1 MLIKNGLVFCEDFA
15 LREGDVY
22 TEFDRIS
29 EPYSQSEVLDATG
42 CIVAPGFIDIHIHGA
57 YGTDFCDSNREAHE
71 NIARYLASVGVTSY
85 LGTTMA
91 MKKPVLLNMVR
102 VASEFM
108 DNPVED
114 GAVMR
119 GINLEGPFA
128 SVEKKGA
135 MDPNNLIDPDYDF
148 FLELNDACSGRIR
161 LNDVAPEK
169 PGALDFI
176 ARTSEICVVSLHHTN
191 ADYELAKEAFLRG
204 ASHVTHLYNAM
215 SSFSHRAPGV
225 IGAAADY
232 ASSVELISDGHHVH
246 PAAIRVAFSLFGED
260 RICLISDAM
269 MACGMPNGEYELG
282 GQKVTVTDGLATLAS
297 GTIAGSATP
306 LSECFRRAV
315 INFGIPLESALRATT
330 ANPARVLGMQD
341 EIGSIAIGKRADL
354 TLLDAETLEVRHCV
368 LGGKLLF

>member
-1 MLIKNGLVFCEDFA
+1 MLIKNGFVFCEDFA
-15 LREGDVY
+15 LREWDVY
-22 TEFDRIS
+22 TESDRIS
-29 EPYSQSEVLDATG
+29 EANTQAEVLDAAG

-57 YGTDFCDSNREAHE
+57 NGTDFCDSTRDAHA

-91 MKKPVLLNMVR
+91 MKKPVLLEMMRSAN
-102 VASEFM
+102 EFM

-114 GAVMR
+114 GAIMR

-128 SVEKKGA
+128 SLEKKGA

-148 FLELNDACSGRIR
+148 FLELNEASGGRIR

-176 ARTSEICVVSLHHTN
+176 ALTSEICVVSLHHSN
-191 ADYELAKEAFLRG
+191 ADYDLAKEAFLRG

-215 SSFSHRAPGV
+215 SSFSHRAPGL

-232 ASSVELISDGHHVH
+232 ASSVELICDGHHVH
-246 PAAIRVAFSLFGED
+246 PAAIRVALSIFGED

-269 MACGMPNGEYELG
+269 MACGMADGVYVLG
-282 GQKVTVTDGLATLAS
+282 GQRVTVKDGLVTLDD

-306 LSECFRRAV
+306 LTESFRRAV
-315 INFGIPLESALRATT
+315 VNFSIPLESALRAAS

-341 EIGSIAIGKRADL
+341 EIGSIAVGKRADL
-354 TLLDAETLEVRHCV
+354 TLLDAETLEVRHVV

>member
-22 TEFDRIS
+22 TQLDQIS
-29 EPYSQSEVLDATG
+29 EPHADAEVLDASG

-57 YGTDFCDSNREAHE
+57 YGTDFCDSTREAHE
-71 NIARYLASVGVTSY
+71 NIARYLASVGVISY

-91 MKKPVLLNMVR
+91 MKKPVLLKMVG

-108 DNPVED
+108 DHPVSD

-119 GINLEGPFA
+119 GINLEGVFA
-128 SVEKKGA
+128 SLEKKGA
-135 MDPNNLIDPDYDF
+135 MDPNNLMDPDYAF
-148 FLELNDACSGRIR
+148 FVELNDASGGRIR

-176 ARTSEICVVSLHHTN
+176 ERTSELCVVSLHHTS
-191 ADYELAKEAFLRG
+191 ADYDLAKEAFMRG
-204 ASHVTHLYNAM
+204 ASHVTHLFNAM
-215 SSFSHRAPGV
+215 NGFSHRAPGL

-246 PAAIRVAFSLFGED
+246 PAAVRVAFSIFGED

-269 MACGMPNGEYELG
+269 MACGMPNGDYELG
-282 GQKVTVTDGLATLAS
+282 GQAVTVKDGLATLAS

-306 LSECFRRAV
+306 LSESFRRSV
-315 INFGIPLESALRATT
+315 VEFGIPVESALRAAT
-330 ANPARVLGMQD
+330 ANPARVLGMEDQ
-341 EIGSIAIGKRADL
+341 IGSIGVGKRADL

>member
-15 LREGDVY
+15 LREEYVY

-29 EPYSQSEVLDATG
+29 EPNSQTEVLDATG

-57 YGTDFCDSNREAHE
+57 NGTDFCDSNRQAHE
-71 NIARYLASVGVTSY
+71 NIARYLASVGITSY

-91 MKKPVLLNMVR
+91 MKKPALLEMVR
-102 VASEFM
+102 VADEFM

-128 SVEKKGA
+128 SLEKKGA
-135 MDPNNLIDPDYDF
+135 MNPNNLIDPDYDF

-191 ADYELAKEAFLRG
+191 ADYDLAKEAFLRG

-246 PAAIRVAFSLFGED
+246 PAAIRVAFSIFGED

-269 MACGMPNGEYELG
+269 MACGMSDGVYNLG
-282 GQKVTVTDGLATLAS
+282 GQRVTVKEGLATLDN

-306 LSECFRRAV
+306 LSESFRRAV
-315 INFGIPLESALRATT
+315 VEFGIPLESALRATT

-354 TLLDAETLEVRHCV
+354 TLLDAKTLEVRHCV

>member
-29 EPYSQSEVLDATG
+29 EPHSQSEVLDATA

-102 VASEFM
+102 VANEFM

-315 INFGIPLESALRATT
+315 INFGIPLESALRTTT

>member
-1 MLIKNGLVFCEDFA
+1 MLIKDGLVFCEDFD
-15 LREGDVY
+15 LREGNIY
-22 TEFDRIS
+22 TELDRIS
-29 EPYSQSEVLDATG
+29 EPHADAEVLDATS

-57 YGTDFCDSNREAHE
+57 YGTDFCDSTREAHE

-91 MKKPVLLNMVR
+91 MKKPVLLNMIR
-102 VASEFM
+102 VANEFM
-108 DNPVED
+108 NNPIED

-128 SVEKKGA
+128 AVEKKGA
-135 MDPNNLIDPDYDF
+135 MDPNNLIDPDYDLF
-148 FLELNDACSGRIR
+148 VELNEASEGRIK

-169 PGALDFI
+169 PGALDLI
-176 ARTSEICVVSLHHTN
+176 ERTSDVCVVSLHHTS
-191 ADYELAKEAFLRG
+191 ADYDLAVEAFQRG

-215 SSFSHRAPGV
+215 NGFSHRAPGL

-246 PAAIRVAFSLFGED
+246 PAAVRIAFSIFGED
-260 RICLISDAM
+260 RVCLISDAM
-269 MACGMPNGEYELG
+269 MACGMSDGEYELG
-282 GQKVTVTDGLATLAS
+282 GQKVTVKDGLATLAS

-306 LSECFRRAV
+306 LTESFRRAV
-315 INFGIPLESALRATT
+315 VEFGIPVESALRAATD
-330 ANPARVLGMQD
+330 NPSRVLGLED
-341 EIGSIAIGKRADL
+341 EIGSIRVGKRADL
-354 TLLDAETLEVRHCV
+354 TLLDAETLEVRHVV

>member
-1 MLIKNGLVFCEDFA
+1 MLIKDGLVFCEDFD
-15 LREGDVY
+15 LREGNIY
-22 TEFDRIS
+22 TELDRIS
-29 EPYSQSEVLDATG
+29 EPHADAEVLDATG

-57 YGTDFCDSNREAHE
+57 YGTDFCDSTREAHE

-91 MKKPVLLNMVR
+91 MKKPVLLNMIR
-102 VASEFM
+102 VANEFM
-108 DNPVED
+108 NNPIED

-128 SVEKKGA
+128 AVEKKGA
-135 MDPNNLIDPDYDF
+135 MDPNNLIDPDYDLF
-148 FLELNDACSGRIR
+148 VELNEASEGRIK

-169 PGALDFI
+169 PGALDLI
-176 ARTSEICVVSLHHTN
+176 ERTSDVCVVSLHHTS
-191 ADYELAKEAFLRG
+191 ADYDLAVEAFQRG

-215 SSFSHRAPGV
+215 NGFSHRAPGL

-246 PAAIRVAFSLFGED
+246 PAAVRIAFSIFGED
-260 RICLISDAM
+260 RVCLISDAM
-269 MACGMPNGEYELG
+269 MACGMSDGEYELG
-282 GQKVTVTDGLATLAS
+282 GQKVTVKDGLATLAS

-306 LSECFRRAV
+306 LTESFRRAV
-315 INFGIPLESALRATT
+315 VKFGIPVESALRAATD
-330 ANPARVLGMQD
+330 NPSRVLGLED
-341 EIGSIAIGKRADL
+341 EIGSIRVGKRADL
-354 TLLDAETLEVRHCV
+354 TLLDAETLEVRHVV

>member
-22 TEFDRIS
+22 TQLDQIS
-29 EPYSQSEVLDATG
+29 EPHADAEVLDASG

-57 YGTDFCDSNREAHE
+57 YGTDFCDSTREAHE

-91 MKKPVLLNMVR
+91 MKKPVLLKMVG

-108 DNPVED
+108 DHPVSD

-119 GINLEGPFA
+119 GINLEGVFA
-128 SVEKKGA
+128 SLEKKGA
-135 MDPNNLIDPDYDF
+135 MDPNNLMDPDYAF
-148 FLELNDACSGRIR
+148 FVELNDASGGRIR

-176 ARTSEICVVSLHHTN
+176 ERTSELCVVSLHHTS
-191 ADYELAKEAFLRG
+191 ADYDLAKEAFMRG
-204 ASHVTHLYNAM
+204 ASHVTHLFNAM
-215 SSFSHRAPGV
+215 NGFSHRAPGL

-246 PAAIRVAFSLFGED
+246 PAAVRVAFSIFGED

-269 MACGMPNGEYELG
+269 MACGMPNGDYELG
-282 GQKVTVTDGLATLAS
+282 GQAVTVKDGLATLAS

-306 LSECFRRAV
+306 LSESFRRSV
-315 INFGIPLESALRATT
+315 VEFGIPVESAMRAAT
-330 ANPARVLGMQD
+330 ANPARVLGMEDQ
-341 EIGSIAIGKRADL
+341 IGSIGVGKRADL

>member
-29 EPYSQSEVLDATG
+29 EPQNQPEVLDATG

-57 YGTDFCDSNREAHE
+57 NGTDFCDSTREAHA

-91 MKKPVLLNMVR
+91 MQKPVLLNMVR
-102 VASEFM
+102 SANEFM
-108 DNPVED
+108 DNPVEN

-128 SVEKKGA
+128 AVEKKGA
-135 MDPNNLIDPDYDF
+135 MDPNNLIDPDYDLF
-148 FLELNDACSGRIR
+148 VELNEASGGRIR

-169 PGALDFI
+169 PGALDLI
-176 ARTSEICVVSLHHTN
+176 ERTSEVCVVSLHHTS
-191 ADYELAKEAFLRG
+191 ADYELAKEAFMRG

-215 SSFSHRAPGV
+215 NGFSHRAPGL
-225 IGAAADY
+225 IGAAYDF

-246 PAAIRVAFSLFGED
+246 PAAVRVAFSIFGED
-260 RICLISDAM
+260 RVCLISDAM

-306 LSECFRRAV
+306 LTESFRRAV
-315 INFGIPLESALRATT
+315 VEFGIPVESALRAAT
-330 ANPARVLGMQD
+330 ANPARVLAMED
-341 EIGSIAIGKRADL
+341 EIGSIAVGKRADL
-354 TLLDAETLEVRHCV
+354 TLLDAETLEVRHVV

>member
-15 LREGDVY
+15 LREEDVY

-29 EPYSQSEVLDATG
+29 EPNSQTEVLDATG

-57 YGTDFCDSNREAHE
+57 NGTDFCDSNRQAHE

-91 MKKPVLLNMVR
+91 MKKPVLLEMVR
-102 VASEFM
+102 VADEFM

-128 SVEKKGA
+128 SLEKKGA

-191 ADYELAKEAFLRG
+191 ADYDLAKEAFLRG

-246 PAAIRVAFSLFGED
+246 PAAIRVAFSIFGED

-269 MACGMPNGEYELG
+269 MACGMSDGVYNLG
-282 GQKVTVTDGLATLAS
+282 GQRVTVKEGLATLDN

-306 LSECFRRAV
+306 LSESFRRAV
-315 INFGIPLESALRATT
+315 VEFGIPLESALRATT

-354 TLLDAETLEVRHCV
+354 TLLDAKTLEVRHCV

>member
-1 MLIKNGLVFCEDFA
+1 MLIKDGLVFCEDFD
-15 LREGDVY
+15 LREGNIY
-22 TEFDRIS
+22 TELDRIS
-29 EPYSQSEVLDATG
+29 EPHADAEVLDATG

-57 YGTDFCDSNREAHE
+57 FGTDFCDSTREAHE

-91 MKKPVLLNMVR
+91 MKKPVLLNMIR
-102 VASEFM
+102 VANEFM
-108 DNPVED
+108 NNPIED

-128 SVEKKGA
+128 AVEKKGA
-135 MDPNNLIDPDYDF
+135 MDPNNLIDPDYDLF
-148 FLELNDACSGRIR
+148 VELNEASEGRIK

-169 PGALDFI
+169 PGALDLI
-176 ARTSEICVVSLHHTN
+176 ERTSDVCVVSLHHTS
-191 ADYELAKEAFLRG
+191 ADYDLAVEAFQRG

-215 SSFSHRAPGV
+215 NGFSHRAPGL

-246 PAAIRVAFSLFGED
+246 PAAVRIAFSIFGED
-260 RICLISDAM
+260 RVCLISDAM
-269 MACGMPNGEYELG
+269 MACGMSDGEYELG
-282 GQKVTVTDGLATLAS
+282 GQKVTVKDGLATLAS

-306 LSECFRRAV
+306 LTESFRRAV
-315 INFGIPLESALRATT
+315 VEFGIPVESALRAATD
-330 ANPARVLGMQD
+330 NPSRVLGLED
-341 EIGSIAIGKRADL
+341 EIGSIRVGKRADL
-354 TLLDAETLEVRHCV
+354 TLLDAETLEVRHVV

>member
-1 MLIKNGLVFCEDFA
+1 MLIKNGFVFCEDFA
-15 LREGDVY
+15 LREEDVY
-22 TEFDRIS
+22 TEGDRIS
-29 EPYSQSEVLDATG
+29 EPNNQEEVLDATG
-42 CIVAPGFIDIHIHGA
+42 CIITPGFIDIHIHGA
-57 YGTDFCDSNREAHE
+57 NGTDFCDSTQEAHA

-91 MKKPVLLNMVR
+91 MQKPVLLEMVKT
-102 VASEFM
+102 AGDFM

-119 GINLEGPFA
+119 GINLEGLFA
-128 SVEKKGA
+128 AIEKKGA
-135 MDPNNLIDPDYDF
+135 MDPNNLIDPDYDYF
-148 FLELNDACSGRIR
+148 VELNEASGGRIR
-161 LNDVAPEK
+161 INDVAPEK
-169 PGALDFI
+169 PGALDLI
-176 ARTSEICVVSLHHTN
+176 ARTSEICVVSLHHTS
-191 ADYELAKEAFLRG
+191 ADYELAKKAFLLG

-215 SSFSHRAPGV
+215 NGFSHRAPGL

-232 ASSVELISDGHHVH
+232 ASSVELITDGHHVH
-246 PAAIRVAFSLFGED
+246 PAAIRIAFNIFGED

-306 LSECFRRAV
+306 LTESFRRAV
-315 INFGIPLESALRATT
+315 IEYGIPLESALRAVS
-330 ANPARVLGMQD
+330 ANPARVLGMED
-341 EIGSIAIGKRADL
+341 EIGSISIGKRADL

>member
-1 MLIKNGLVFCEDFA
+1 MLIKNGFVFCDDFA
-15 LREGDVY
+15 VREGDVY
-22 TEFDRIS
+22 TELDRIS
-29 EPYSQSEVLDATG
+29 EPQSQQEVLDATG

-57 YGTDFCDSNREAHE
+57 NGTDFCDSTREAHA

-102 VASEFM
+102 SANEFM

-128 SVEKKGA
+128 AVEKKGA
-135 MDPNNLIDPDYDF
+135 MDPNNLIDPDYEL
-148 FLELNDACSGRIR
+148 FLELNEACGGRIR
-161 LNDVAPEK
+161 INDVAPEK

-176 ARTSEICVVSLHHTN
+176 ARTSEVCVVSLHHTS
-191 ADYELAKEAFLRG
+191 ADYDLAKKAFMLG

-215 SSFSHRAPGV
+215 NGFSHRAPGL
-225 IGAAADY
+225 IGAAADL

-246 PAAIRVAFSLFGED
+246 PAAIRIAFSIFGED
-260 RICLISDAM
+260 RVCLISDAM

-282 GQKVTVTDGLATLAS
+282 GQKVTVTDGLATLPS

-306 LSECFRRAV
+306 LTESFRRAV
-315 INFGIPLESALRATT
+315 IEYGIPLESALRAAT
-330 ANPARVLGMQD
+330 ANPARVLGMED
-341 EIGSIAIGKRADL
+341 EIGSIGVGKRADL
-354 TLLDAETLEVRHCV
+354 TLLDAETLEVRHVV

>member
-1 MLIKNGLVFCEDFA
+1 MLIKNGFVFCEDFA

-22 TEFDRIS
+22 TESDRIS
-29 EPYSQSEVLDATG
+29 EANTQAEVLDAAG

-57 YGTDFCDSNREAHE
+57 NGTDFCDSTRDAHA

-91 MKKPVLLNMVR
+91 MKKPVLLEMMRSAN
-102 VASEFM
+102 EFM

-114 GAVMR
+114 GAIMR

-128 SVEKKGA
+128 SLEKKGA

-148 FLELNDACSGRIR
+148 FLELNEASGGRIR

-176 ARTSEICVVSLHHTN
+176 ALTSEICVVSLHHSN
-191 ADYELAKEAFLRG
+191 ADYDLAKEAFLRG

-215 SSFSHRAPGV
+215 SSFSHRAPGL

-232 ASSVELISDGHHVH
+232 ASSVELICDGHHVH
-246 PAAIRVAFSLFGED
+246 PAAIRVAFSIFGED
-260 RICLISDAM
+260 RVCLISDAM
-269 MACGMPNGEYELG
+269 MACGMADGVYVLG
-282 GQKVTVTDGLATLAS
+282 GQRVTVKDGLVTLDD

-306 LSECFRRAV
+306 LTESFRRAV
-315 INFGIPLESALRATT
+315 VNFGIPLESALRAAS

-341 EIGSIAIGKRADL
+341 EIGSIAVGKRADL
-354 TLLDAETLEVRHCV
+354 TLLDAETLEVRHVV

>member
-1 MLIKNGLVFCEDFA
+1 MQIKNGLVFCEDFA

-22 TEFDRIS
+22 TDLDHIS
-29 EPYSQSEVLDATG
+29 EPHADAEVLDATG
-42 CIVAPGFIDIHIHGA
+42 CVVAPGFIDIHIHGA
-57 YGTDFCDSNREAHE
+57 YGTDFCDSTREAHE

-91 MKKPVLLNMVR
+91 MQKPVLLKMIRSAN
-102 VASEFM
+102 EFM
-108 DNPVED
+108 DNPVKD

-128 SVEKKGA
+128 AVEKKGA
-135 MDPNNLIDPDYDF
+135 MDPNNLIDPDYELF
-148 FLELNDACSGRIR
+148 VELNEASGGRIR

-169 PGALDFI
+169 PGALDLI
-176 ARTSEICVVSLHHTN
+176 ERTSEVCVVSLHHTS
-191 ADYELAKEAFLRG
+191 ADYELAKEAFMRG

-215 SSFSHRAPGV
+215 NGFSHRAPGL
-225 IGAAADY
+225 IGAAYDF

-246 PAAIRVAFSLFGED
+246 PAAVRVAFSIFGED
-260 RICLISDAM
+260 RVCLISDAM

-282 GQKVTVTDGLATLAS
+282 GQKVTVKDGLATLAS

-306 LSECFRRAV
+306 LTESFRRAV
-315 INFGIPLESALRATT
+315 VEFGIPVESALRAAT
-330 ANPARVLGMQD
+330 ANPARVLAMED
-341 EIGSIAIGKRADL
+341 EIGSIAVGKRADL
-354 TLLDAETLEVRHCV
+354 TLLDAETLEVRHVV

>member
-15 LREGDVY
+15 LREEYVY

-29 EPYSQSEVLDATG
+29 EPNSQTEVLDATG

-57 YGTDFCDSNREAHE
+57 NGTDFCDSNRQAHE
-71 NIARYLASVGVTSY
+71 NIARYLASVGITSY

-91 MKKPVLLNMVR
+91 MKKPALLEMVR
-102 VASEFM
+102 VADEFM
-108 DNPVED
+108 DNPIED
-114 GAVMR
+114 GAIMR

-128 SVEKKGA
+128 SLEKKGA

-169 PGALDFI
+169 TGALDFI

-191 ADYELAKEAFLRG
+191 ADYDLAKEAFLRG

-232 ASSVELISDGHHVH
+232 ASSVELICDGHHVH
-246 PAAIRVAFSLFGED
+246 PAAIRVAFSIFGED

-269 MACGMPNGEYELG
+269 MACGMSDGVYNLG
-282 GQKVTVTDGLATLAS
+282 GQRVTVKEGLATLDN

-306 LSECFRRAV
+306 LSESFRRAV
-315 INFGIPLESALRATT
+315 VEFGIPLESALRATT
-330 ANPARVLGMQD
+330 ANPARVLGIQD

>member
-1 MLIKNGLVFCEDFA
+1 MLIKNGFVFCEDFA
-15 LREGDVY
+15 LREGDIY
-22 TEFDRIS
+22 TESDRIS
-29 EPYSQSEVLDATG
+29 EANTQAEVLDAAG

-57 YGTDFCDSNREAHE
+57 NGTDFCDSNREAHE

-91 MKKPVLLNMVR
+91 MKKPVLLEMMRSAN
-102 VASEFM
+102 EFM

-114 GAVMR
+114 GAIMR

-128 SVEKKGA
+128 SLEKKGA

-148 FLELNDACSGRIR
+148 FLELNEASGGRIR

-176 ARTSEICVVSLHHTN
+176 ALTSEICVVSLHHSN
-191 ADYELAKEAFLRG
+191 ADYDLAKEAFLRG

-215 SSFSHRAPGV
+215 SSFSHRAPGL

-232 ASSVELISDGHHVH
+232 ASSVELICDGHHVH
-246 PAAIRVAFSLFGED
+246 PAAIRVAFSIFGED
-260 RICLISDAM
+260 RVCLISDAM
-269 MACGMPNGEYELG
+269 MACGMADGVYVLG
-282 GQKVTVTDGLATLAS
+282 GQRVTVKDGLVTLDD

-306 LSECFRRAV
+306 LTESFRRTVA
-315 INFGIPLESALRATT
+315 NFGIPLESALRAAS

-341 EIGSIAIGKRADL
+341 EIGSIAVGKRADL
-354 TLLDAETLEVRHCV
+354 TLFDAETLEVRHVV

>member
-1 MLIKNGLVFCEDFA
+1 MLIKNGLAFCEEFA

-29 EPYSQSEVLDATG
+29 EPQNQPEVLDATG

-57 YGTDFCDSNREAHE
+57 NGTDFCDSTREAHA

-91 MKKPVLLNMVR
+91 MQKPVLLNMVR
-102 VASEFM
+102 SANEFM
-108 DNPVED
+108 DNPVEN

-128 SVEKKGA
+128 AVEKKGA
-135 MDPNNLIDPDYDF
+135 MDPNNLIDPDYDLF
-148 FLELNDACSGRIR
+148 VELNEASGGRIR

-169 PGALDFI
+169 PGALDLI
-176 ARTSEICVVSLHHTN
+176 ERTSEICVVSLHHTS
-191 ADYELAKEAFLRG
+191 ADYELAKEAFMRG

-215 SSFSHRAPGV
+215 NGFSHRAPGL
-225 IGAAADY
+225 IGAANDF

-246 PAAIRVAFSLFGED
+246 PAAVRVAFSIFGED
-260 RICLISDAM
+260 RVCLISDAM

-306 LSECFRRAV
+306 LTESFRRAV
-315 INFGIPLESALRATT
+315 VEFGIPVESALRAAT
-330 ANPARVLGMQD
+330 ANPARVLAMED
-341 EIGSIAIGKRADL
+341 EIGSIAVGKRADL
-354 TLLDAETLEVRHCV
+354 TLLDAETLEVRHVV

>member
-1 MLIKNGLVFCEDFA
+1 MQIKNGLVFYEDFA

-22 TEFDRIS
+22 TELDRIS
-29 EPYSQSEVLDATG
+29 DSDSQTEVLDATG

-57 YGTDFCDSNREAHE
+57 NGSDFCESTRAAHE

-91 MKKPVLLNMVR
+91 MKKPVLLDMVK
-102 VASEFM
+102 VAGEFM
-108 DNPVED
+108 DHPVKD

-128 SVEKKGA
+128 SLEKKGA
-135 MDPNNLIDPDYDF
+135 MDPNNLIDPDYEF
-148 FLELNDACSGRIR
+148 FLELNEASGERIR

-169 PGALDFI
+169 LGALDLI
-176 ARTSEICVVSLHHTN
+176 ERTSEICVVSLHHTT
-191 ADYELAKEAFLRG
+191 ADYELAKEAFLLG

-215 SSFSHRAPGV
+215 NGFSHRAPGL

-246 PAAIRVAFSLFGED
+246 PAAVRIAFSIFGED
-260 RICLISDAM
+260 RVCLISDAM

-282 GQKVTVTDGLATLAS
+282 GQKVTVKDGLATLAS

-306 LSECFRRAV
+306 LTESFRRAV
-315 INFGIPLESALRATT
+315 VEFGIPVESALRAAT
-330 ANPARVLGMQD
+330 ANPARVLGMED
-341 EIGSIAIGKRADL
+341 ELGSISVGRRADL
-354 TLLDAETLEVRHCV
+354 TLLDGETLEVRHVV

>member
-1 MLIKNGLVFCEDFA
+1 MLIKNGFVFCEDFA
-15 LREGDVY
+15 LREEDVY
-22 TEFDRIS
+22 TEGDRIS
-29 EPYSQSEVLDATG
+29 EPNNQEEVLDATG
-42 CIVAPGFIDIHIHGA
+42 CIITPGFIDIHIHGA
-57 YGTDFCDSNREAHE
+57 NGTDFCDSTQEAHA

-91 MKKPVLLNMVR
+91 MQKPVLLEMVKT
-102 VASEFM
+102 AGYFM

-119 GINLEGPFA
+119 GINLEGLFA
-128 SVEKKGA
+128 AVEKKGA
-135 MDPNNLIDPDYDF
+135 MDPNNLIDPDYDYF
-148 FLELNDACSGRIR
+148 VELNEASGGRIR
-161 LNDVAPEK
+161 INDVAPEK
-169 PGALDFI
+169 PGALDLI
-176 ARTSEICVVSLHHTN
+176 ARTSELCVVSLHHTS
-191 ADYELAKEAFLRG
+191 ADYELAKKAFLLG

-215 SSFSHRAPGV
+215 NGFSHRAPGL

-232 ASSVELISDGHHVH
+232 ASSVELITDGHHVH
-246 PAAIRVAFSLFGED
+246 PAAIRIAFNIFGED

-306 LSECFRRAV
+306 LTESFRRAV
-315 INFGIPLESALRATT
+315 IEYGIPLESALRAAT
-330 ANPARVLGMQD
+330 ANPARVLGMED
-341 EIGSIAIGKRADL
+341 EIGSISIGKRADL

>member
-1 MLIKNGLVFCEDFA
+1 MLIKNGFVFCEDFSV
-15 LREGDVY
+15 REGDVY
-22 TEFDRIS
+22 TELDRIS
-29 EPYSQSEVLDATG
+29 DSQSQSEVLDATG

-57 YGTDFCDSNREAHE
+57 NGTDFCDSTHEAHA

-91 MKKPVLLNMVR
+91 MQKPVLLDMLRSAN
-102 VASEFM
+102 EFM
-108 DNPVED
+108 DNPAAD
-114 GAVMR
+114 GATMR

-128 SVEKKGA
+128 AVEKKGA
-135 MDPNNLIDPDYDF
+135 MDPNNLIDPDYDLF
-148 FLELNDACSGRIR
+148 VELNEACGGRIR

-176 ARTSEICVVSLHHTN
+176 ARTSEVCVVSLHHTS
-191 ADYELAKEAFLRG
+191 ADYELAKKAFLLG

-215 SSFSHRAPGV
+215 NSFSHRAPGL
-225 IGAAADY
+225 IGAAADF

-246 PAAIRVAFSLFGED
+246 PAAVRIAFSIFGED
-260 RICLISDAM
+260 RVCLISDAM
-269 MACGMPNGEYELG
+269 MACGMPNGDYELG

-306 LSECFRRAV
+306 LTESFRRAV
-315 INFGIPLESALRATT
+315 IEFGIPLESALRAAT
-330 ANPARVLGMQD
+330 ANPARVLGMED
-341 EIGSIAIGKRADL
+341 EIGSIAVGKRADL
-354 TLLDAETLEVRHCV
+354 TLLDAETLEVRHVV

>member
-1 MLIKNGLVFCEDFA
+1 MLIKDGLVFCEDFD
-15 LREGDVY
+15 LREGNIY
-22 TEFDRIS
+22 TELDRIS
-29 EPYSQSEVLDATG
+29 EPHADAEVLDATG

-57 YGTDFCDSNREAHE
+57 YGTDFCDSTREAHE

-91 MKKPVLLNMVR
+91 MKKPVLLNMIR
-102 VASEFM
+102 VANEFM
-108 DNPVED
+108 NNPIED

-128 SVEKKGA
+128 AVEKKGA
-135 MDPNNLIDPDYDF
+135 MDPNNLIDPDYDLF
-148 FLELNDACSGRIR
+148 VELNEASEGRIK

-169 PGALDFI
+169 PGALDLI
-176 ARTSEICVVSLHHTN
+176 ERTSDVCVVSLHHTS
-191 ADYELAKEAFLRG
+191 ADYDLAVEAFQRG

-215 SSFSHRAPGV
+215 NGFSHRAPGL

-246 PAAIRVAFSLFGED
+246 PAAVRIAFSIFGED
-260 RICLISDAM
+260 RVCLISDAM
-269 MACGMPNGEYELG
+269 MACGMSDGEYELG
-282 GQKVTVTDGLATLAS
+282 GQKVTVKDGLATLAS

-306 LSECFRRAV
+306 LTESFRRAV
-315 INFGIPLESALRATT
+315 VEFGIPVESALRAATD
-330 ANPARVLGMQD
+330 NPSRVLGLED
-341 EIGSIAIGKRADL
+341 EIGSIRVGKRADL
-354 TLLDAETLEVRHCV
+354 TLLDAESLEVRHVV

>member
-29 EPYSQSEVLDATG
+29 EPHSQSEVLDATG

-57 YGTDFCDSNREAHE
+57 YGTDFCDSTRESHE

>member
-1 MLIKNGLVFCEDFA
+1 MLIKDGLVFCEDFD
-15 LREGDVY
+15 LREGNIY
-22 TEFDRIS
+22 TELDRIS
-29 EPYSQSEVLDATG
+29 EPHADAEVLDATS

-57 YGTDFCDSNREAHE
+57 YGTDFCDSTREAHE

-91 MKKPVLLNMVR
+91 MKKPVLLNMIR
-102 VASEFM
+102 VANEFM
-108 DNPVED
+108 NNPIED

-128 SVEKKGA
+128 AVEKKGA
-135 MDPNNLIDPDYDF
+135 MDPNNLIDPDYDLF
-148 FLELNDACSGRIR
+148 VELNEASEGRIK

-169 PGALDFI
+169 PGALDLI
-176 ARTSEICVVSLHHTN
+176 ERTSDVCVVSLHHTS
-191 ADYELAKEAFLRG
+191 ADYDLAVEAFQRG

-215 SSFSHRAPGV
+215 NGFSHRAPGL

-246 PAAIRVAFSLFGED
+246 PAAVRIAFSIFGED
-260 RICLISDAM
+260 RVCLISDAM
-269 MACGMPNGEYELG
+269 MACGMADGEYELG
-282 GQKVTVTDGLATLAS
+282 GQKVTVKDGLATLAS

-306 LSECFRRAV
+306 LTESFRRAV
-315 INFGIPLESALRATT
+315 VEFGIPVESALRAATD
-330 ANPARVLGMQD
+330 NPSRVLGLED
-341 EIGSIAIGKRADL
+341 EIGSIRVGKRADL
-354 TLLDAETLEVRHCV
+354 TLLDAETLEVRHVV

>member
-1 MLIKNGLVFCEDFA
+1 MLIKNGLVFGEDFS
-15 LREGDVY
+15 LYDGNVY
-22 TEFDRIS
+22 TELDRIS
-29 EPYSQSEVLDATG
+29 KPHFDAEVFDASG

-57 YGTDFCDSNREAHE
+57 AGTDFCDSTRDAHI
-71 NIARYLASVGVTSY
+71 NIARYLASVGITSY

-102 VASEFM
+102 SASEFM
-108 DNPVED
+108 DNPIED

-128 SVEKKGA
+128 AVEKKGA
-135 MDPNNLIDPDYDF
+135 MDPNNLIDPDYDLF
-148 FLELNDACSGRIR
+148 VELNEACGGRIR

-176 ARTSEICVVSLHHTN
+176 ERTSEVCVVSLHHTS
-191 ADYELAKEAFLRG
+191 ADYELAKEAFARG

-215 SSFSHRAPGV
+215 NGFSHRAPGL
-225 IGAAADY
+225 IGAAADF
-232 ASSVELISDGHHVH
+232 ASTVELIADGHHVH
-246 PAAIRVAFSLFGED
+246 PAAVRVAFNIFGED
-260 RICLISDAM
+260 RVCLISDAM

-282 GQKVTVTDGLATLAS
+282 GQKVTVKDGLATLAS

-306 LSECFRRAV
+306 LTESFRRAV
-315 INFGIPLESALRATT
+315 VEYGIPVESALRAAT
-330 ANPARVLGMQD
+330 ANPAQVLGMED
-341 EIGSIAIGKRADL
+341 EIGSIAVGKRADL
-354 TLLDAETLEVRHCV
+354 VLLDAETLEVRHCV

>member
-315 INFGIPLESALRATT
+315 INFGIPLESALRTTT

>member
-29 EPYSQSEVLDATG
+29 EPQNQPEVLDATG

-57 YGTDFCDSNREAHE
+57 NGTDFCDSTREAHA

-91 MKKPVLLNMVR
+91 MQKPVLLNMVR
-102 VASEFM
+102 SANEFM
-108 DNPVED
+108 DNPVEN

-128 SVEKKGA
+128 AVEKKGA
-135 MDPNNLIDPDYDF
+135 MDPNNLIDPDYDLF
-148 FLELNDACSGRIR
+148 VELNEASGGRIR

-169 PGALDFI
+169 PGALDLI
-176 ARTSEICVVSLHHTN
+176 ERTSDICVVSLHHTS
-191 ADYELAKEAFLRG
+191 ADYELAKEAFMRG

-215 SSFSHRAPGV
+215 NGFSHRAPGL
-225 IGAAADY
+225 IGAANDF

-246 PAAIRVAFSLFGED
+246 PAAVRVAFSIFGED
-260 RICLISDAM
+260 RVCLISDAM

-306 LSECFRRAV
+306 LTESFRRAV
-315 INFGIPLESALRATT
+315 VEFGIPVESALRAAT
-330 ANPARVLGMQD
+330 ANPARVLAMED
-341 EIGSIAIGKRADL
+341 EIGSIAVGKRADL
-354 TLLDAETLEVRHCV
+354 TLLDAETLEVRHVV

>member
-1 MLIKNGLVFCEDFA
+1 MLIKNGFVFCDDFA
-15 LREGDVY
+15 VREGDVY
-22 TEFDRIS
+22 TELDRIS
-29 EPYSQSEVLDATG
+29 EPQSQQEVLDATG
-42 CIVAPGFIDIHIHGA
+42 CIVVPGFIDIHIHGA
-57 YGTDFCDSNREAHE
+57 NGTDFCDSTREAHA

-102 VASEFM
+102 SANEFM

-128 SVEKKGA
+128 AVEKKGA

-148 FLELNDACSGRIR
+148 FVELNEACGGCIRI
-161 LNDVAPEK
+161 NDVAPEK

-176 ARTSEICVVSLHHTN
+176 ARTSEVCVVSLHHTS
-191 ADYELAKEAFLRG
+191 ADYDLAKKAFMLG

-215 SSFSHRAPGV
+215 NGFSHRAPGL
-225 IGAAADY
+225 IGAAADL

-246 PAAIRVAFSLFGED
+246 PAAIRIAFSIFGED
-260 RICLISDAM
+260 RVCLISDAM

-282 GQKVTVTDGLATLAS
+282 GQKVTVTDGLATLPS

-306 LSECFRRAV
+306 LTESFRRAV
-315 INFGIPLESALRATT
+315 IEYGIPLESALRAAT
-330 ANPARVLGMQD
+330 ANPARVLGMED
-341 EIGSIAIGKRADL
+341 EIGSIAVGKRADL
-354 TLLDAETLEVRHCV
+354 TLLDAETLEVRHVV

>member
-1 MLIKNGLVFCEDFA
+1 MLIKDGLVFCEDFD
-15 LREGDVY
+15 LREGNIY
-22 TEFDRIS
+22 TELDRIS
-29 EPYSQSEVLDATG
+29 EPHADAEVLDATS

-57 YGTDFCDSNREAHE
+57 YGTDFCDSTREAHE

-91 MKKPVLLNMVR
+91 MKKPVLLNMIR
-102 VASEFM
+102 VANEFM
-108 DNPVED
+108 NNPIED

-128 SVEKKGA
+128 AVEKKGA
-135 MDPNNLIDPDYDF
+135 MDPNNLIDPDYDLF
-148 FLELNDACSGRIR
+148 VELNEASEGRIK

-169 PGALDFI
+169 PGALDLI
-176 ARTSEICVVSLHHTN
+176 ERTSDVCVVSLHHTS
-191 ADYELAKEAFLRG
+191 ADYDLAVEAFQRG

-215 SSFSHRAPGV
+215 NGFSHRAPGL

-246 PAAIRVAFSLFGED
+246 PAAVRIAFSIFGED
-260 RICLISDAM
+260 LVCLISDAM
-269 MACGMPNGEYELG
+269 MACGMSDGEYELG
-282 GQKVTVTDGLATLAS
+282 GQKVTVKDGLATLAS

-306 LSECFRRAV
+306 LTESFRRAV
-315 INFGIPLESALRATT
+315 VEFGIPVESALRAATD
-330 ANPARVLGMQD
+330 NPSRVLGLED
-341 EIGSIAIGKRADL
+341 EIGSIRVGKRADL
-354 TLLDAETLEVRHCV
+354 TLLDAETLEVRHVV

>member
-29 EPYSQSEVLDATG
+29 EPQNQPEVLDATG

-57 YGTDFCDSNREAHE
+57 NGTDFCDSTREAHA

-91 MKKPVLLNMVR
+91 MQKPVLLNMVR
-102 VASEFM
+102 SANEFM

-128 SVEKKGA
+128 AVEKKGA
-135 MDPNNLIDPDYDF
+135 MDPNNLIDPDYDLF
-148 FLELNDACSGRIR
+148 VELNEASGGRIR

-169 PGALDFI
+169 PGALDLI
-176 ARTSEICVVSLHHTN
+176 ERTSEICVVSLHHTS
-191 ADYELAKEAFLRG
+191 ADYELAKEAFMRG

-215 SSFSHRAPGV
+215 NGFSHRAPGL
-225 IGAAADY
+225 IGAANDF

-246 PAAIRVAFSLFGED
+246 PAAVRVAFSIFGED
-260 RICLISDAM
+260 RVCLISDAM

-306 LSECFRRAV
+306 LTESFRRAV
-315 INFGIPLESALRATT
+315 VEFGIPVESALRAAT
-330 ANPARVLGMQD
+330 ANPARVLAMED
-341 EIGSIAIGKRADL
+341 EIGSIAVGKRADL
-354 TLLDAETLEVRHCV
+354 TLLDAETLEVRHVV